1 MSLERFHYALAEARK
16 PVKVKKDYL
25 VKEGDEV
32 FEVNLAMFKE
42 VFKKGTGSKPTRS
55 ELAHH
60 KKEPF
65 EIPDL
70 GKIRLAKFRERF
82 SGEIDRTARAK
93 KAKRLKIAVNS
104 PGKIIF
110 GLWKKSPK
118 WRFALAPDDT
128 PAGSYNP
135 LRGVKPEK
143 AEQLKETWLAAI
155 ASYRKKKPTALNN
168 LIVIAPDYKE
178 SQVAQKQEVI
188 DFLSHLGLL
197 HDRSRKHSR
206 RGPSDKRITR
216 DVLKWVAT
224 NKLLYP
230 RLLASR
236 LFTIAT
242 PAPIR
247 RMIDEPSEAYTRGKS
262 LVIVPGGDAF
272 GLGPNFWAW
281 TGGPMKNL
289 ASLEKK
295 IRLAMKQKAHI
306 DKRLP
311 ELEKDI
317 ADDTIKKKSDLVI
330 ERDNLIS
337 EIASVNSLIGKAD
350 ENGKAINPRTKN
362 PIATSVLNIIQSIQ
376 NLLSPIGKRFE
387 VKGPK
392 YGAVKSKN
400 PYESAVGG
408 VRTIM
413 PRGFKSIDKKLPK
426 DLRRSPKLISAEDPE
441 QPKKKVWG
449 PSRLGTLQDP
459 KLRGSPRQE
468 RLRALGRESR
478 PISPLQSRLRALGRE
493 FRPMGGPDAENFHG
507 RLKAVLGKYVRAKK
521 SIKDSAKEDVKEVE
535 AEVNEL
541 QQKFFDSQMAKAKG
555 FADAAKQMKP
565 VNFAWKPFRNAI
577 NAYRVIASLYTKM
590 DGMGLPGSKGL
601 KAKAEK
607 ASSAGNALQKKA
619 KKAFDADLKNNIK
632 EIQKKF
638 KGDST
643 REKHTADA
651 EAEANRRWDVMWQG
665 F

>member
-65 EIPDL
+65 EVPDL

-82 SGEIDRTARAK
+82 SGVIDRTARAK

-104 PGKIIF
+104 PSKIIF

-155 ASYRKKKPTALNN
+155 TSYRKKKPTALNN

-178 SQVAQKQEVI
+178 SQVFQKQEVI

-197 HDRSRKHSR
+197 YDRSRKHSR
-206 RGPSDKRITR
+206 RGSSDKRIIR

-230 RLLASR
+230 KLLASR
-236 LFTIAT
+236 LFMTAT

-247 RMIDEPSEAYTRGKS
+247 RMIDEPSEAYIRGKS

-272 GLGPNFWAW
+272 GLGPDFWAW

-289 ASLEKK
+289 ASLEKR

-317 ADDTIKKKSDLVI
+317 ADDTIKKKSDLVT

-350 ENGKAINPRTKN
+350 ENGRAINPRTKN

-387 VKGPK
+387 VKGPRHTAPTPRF
-392 YGAVKSKN
+392 YSR
-400 PYESAVGG
+400 SD
-408 VRTIM
+408 M
-413 PRGFKSIDKKLPK
+413 PSDYADVDSRLPK
-426 DLRRSPKLISAEDPE
+426 GS
-441 QPKKKVWG
+441 
-449 PSRLGTLQDP
+449 SRADRLKALQDP
-459 KLRGSPRQE
+459 KLRG
-468 RLRALGRESR
+468 
-478 PISPLQSRLRALGRE
+478 SPLQSRLRALGRE

-507 RLKAVLGKYVRAKK
+507 RLKAVLGKYVRAKE
-521 SIKDSAKEDVKEVE
+521 SIKDSAKEDVKEAE

-555 FADAAKQMKP
+555 FADDAKQMP

-577 NAYRVIASLYTKM
+577 KAYRTIASLYTKM

-607 ASSAGNALQKKA
+607 ASSAGNALQDKA
-619 KKAFDADLKNNIK
+619 KEAFDADLKNNIK
-632 EIQKKF
+632 KIQKKF

-643 REKHTADA
+643 RKKHTADA
-651 EAEANRRWDVMWQG
+651 EAEAKRRWDVMWQG